1 MRNKHLIIILLIL
14 LLIIVLFYSAS
25 IYLKNNFEIINVKNI
40 YEGEEINKEDFKGYI
55 NFKFLGSKEIKIKEI
70 KTNEKFYNSS
80 ELIFK
85 TNFFECNKKINLIKI
100 ESFNTNLTKDYV
112 KANEKYEIPDDF
124 TAIIKYEDG
133 KEINIKK
140 EDLNFIFENEILK
153 HGENKVI
160 IKWHNLETEHILNA
174 LAYPII
180 QSIDYPMYYEDLETR
195 IDITKER
202 YKDTDCFV
210 AHIITK
216 NPLVLKCAFAEGQF
230 NHHQIMSEVM
240 KDNNA
245 ILMINGDF
253 GDGANGG
260 PLPIVKEGEIITE
273 INPPI
278 INKRTLGLNT
288 EGHFYEVTGNLRREI
303 EENHLRHTWTFN
315 NGFTIINGERI
326 IKYDG
331 AKHPRTFIGEVL
343 RDDDKLEY
351 YLVVADGR
359 RIDSKGFCHDDE
371 SEFLFEKGCY
381 IAYNLDG
388 GGSSE
393 MMFDGKILN
402 IPSDGHER
410 LDHDFIYIELWTGE

>member
-1 MRNKHLIIILLIL
+1 MKNKHLIIILLIL
-14 LLIIVLFYSAS
+14 LLIIVLFYSAY

-85 TNFFECNKKINLIKI
+85 TDFFECNKKINLIKI
-100 ESFNTNLTKDYV
+100 ESFNTNLTKDYI
-112 KANEKYEIPDDF
+112 KANKKYDIPDNF
-124 TAIIKYEDG
+124 IAIIKYENG
-133 KEINIKK
+133 KEINLQK
-140 EDLNFIFENEILK
+140 EDLNFIFQNEILK
-153 HGENKVI
+153 HGENKI
-160 IKWHNLETEHILNA
+160 TIKWHNLETEHILNA
-174 LAYPII
+174 LAHPII
-180 QSIDYPMYYEDLETR
+180 QSVDYPMYYYDLDTTIE
-195 IDITKER
+195 ITKER
-202 YKDTDCFV
+202 FKDTDCFV
-210 AHIITK
+210 AHIITAD
-216 NPLVLKCAFAEGQF
+216 PLALKTTFGP
-230 NHHQIMSEVM
+230 NGWGSHSYMSDVM
-240 KDNNA
+240 KYKNA
-245 ILMINGDF
+245 ILMINGDYTDC
-253 GDGANGG
+253 GYGG
-260 PLPIVKEGEIITE
+260 WGPIVRNSEVVNFMSIPNAWGK
-273 INPPI
+273 
-278 INKRTLGLNT
+278 TLGIKND
-288 EGHFYEVTGNLRREI
+288 GHFYYVQSNLYDEI
-303 EENHLRHTWTFN
+303 RYNDLRDAWTFN
-315 NGFTIINGERI
+315 NGFTILNGERI
-326 IKYDG
+326 IKNDG

-410 LDHDFIYIELWTGE
+410 KCHDFIYIELWIGE